1 MRPRR
6 RKGFLRRVDPSPSL
20 TESSG
25 GETPYL
31 ADSSDDEEEEARVGQ
46 TGGQIGSMKGGSGES
61 YEALLTVAILK
72 SGENVKLDEPT
83 RGDGSCFSHAIV
95 QQSRRCSVGLF
106 LKSRG
111 KTISDFMHLKKSV
124 AEFIKTNTKSQKVES
139 LRVNF
144 EVSQLN
150 MYREGR
156 RRRSWREYW
165 SDMQSHGE
173 DEKYWADDTFLQ
185 ATAWYLNLPIRII
198 YAGDDTGG
206 RIAATTDG
214 DFFPPID
221 GEQRPLLY
229 LGYIVNEHYQSLL
242 PVVEDDYVPPPGLA
256 QPAVGNALQ
265 NALQAL
271 LEEKAKQ
278 GTEVSS

>member
-1 MRPRR
+1 MIDL
-6 RKGFLRRVDPSPSL
+6 KGHAALVTGSTKGVGRSIVEAFARAGADVVVSARQPSD
-20 TESSG
+20 
-25 GETPYL
+25 L
-31 ADSSDDEEEEARVGQ
+31 ADQVVAGCRQ
-46 TGGQIGSMKGGSGES
+46 SG
-61 YEALLTVAILK
+61 V
-72 SGENVKLDEPT
+72 
-83 RGDGSCFSHAIV
+83 R
-95 QQSRRCSVGLF
+95 
-106 LKSRG
+106 
-111 KTISDFMHLKKSV
+111 
-124 AEFIKTNTKSQKVES
+124 AEFI
-139 LRVNF
+139 
-144 EVSQLN
+144 
-150 MYREGR
+150 
-156 RRRSWREYW
+156 
-165 SDMQSHGE
+165 DMQKHGE
-173 DEKYWADDTFLQ
+173 DEKYWADDIFLQ

>member
-1 MRPRR
+1 M
-6 RKGFLRRVDPSPSL
+6 
-20 TESSG
+20 
-25 GETPYL
+25 
-31 ADSSDDEEEEARVGQ
+31 
-46 TGGQIGSMKGGSGES
+46 
-61 YEALLTVAILK
+61 
-72 SGENVKLDEPT
+72 
-83 RGDGSCFSHAIV
+83 
-95 QQSRRCSVGLF
+95 GLY

-124 AEFIKTNTKSQKVES
+124 FEFIKTNIKTQKVEN

-144 EVSQLN
+144 EVGQLN
-150 MYREGR
+150 MHREGR
-156 RRRSWREYW
+156 RSRSWRQYW

-198 YAGDDTGG
+198 YAGDDTRG
-206 RIAATTDG
+206 RTVATIDA

-221 GEQRPLLY
+221 GEHRPVLY
-229 LGYIVNEHYQSLL
+229 LGYIINEHYQSLL
-242 PVVEDDYVPPPGLA
+242 PLVENDYVPPPGLA
-256 QPAVGNALQ
+256 QPAVDNALQ

-271 LEEKAKQ
+271 LEAQAKQ